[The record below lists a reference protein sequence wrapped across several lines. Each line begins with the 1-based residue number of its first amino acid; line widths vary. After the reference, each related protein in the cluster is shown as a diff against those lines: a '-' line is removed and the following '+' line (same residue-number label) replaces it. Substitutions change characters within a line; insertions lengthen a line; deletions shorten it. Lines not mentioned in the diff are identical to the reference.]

1 MAKEIE
7 RAGIPTVLV
16 TCLTNVAEM
25 VGANRILAGVAIP
38 HPVGD
43 PGLTAEEE
51 RRERRRL
58 LLRALEALT
67 VPVEAP
73 RLFAVGP

>member
-1 MAKEIE
+1 MAKELE
-7 RAGIPTVLV
+7 RAGFPTVLV

-43 PGLTAEEE
+43 PGLSPEEE
-51 RRERRRL
+51 RQHRRRL
-58 LLRALEALT
+58 LLRALEVLS

>member
-1 MAKEIE
+1 MAKELE
-7 RAGIPTVLV
+7 RAGLPTVLV

-43 PGLTAEEE
+43 PGLAASVEQQQ
-51 RRERRRL
+51 RRRL

-73 RLFAVGP
+73 RLFAVGS

>member
-1 MAKEIE
+1 MAKELE

-43 PGLTAEEE
+43 PGLAAEEE
-51 RRERRRL
+51 QQQRRRL

>member
-1 MAKEIE
+1 MAKELE

-43 PGLTAEEE
+43 PGLTAADEHAQ
-51 RRERRRL
+51 RKRL
-58 LLRALEALT
+58 LLRALEVLT
-67 VPVEAP
+67 VPVETP